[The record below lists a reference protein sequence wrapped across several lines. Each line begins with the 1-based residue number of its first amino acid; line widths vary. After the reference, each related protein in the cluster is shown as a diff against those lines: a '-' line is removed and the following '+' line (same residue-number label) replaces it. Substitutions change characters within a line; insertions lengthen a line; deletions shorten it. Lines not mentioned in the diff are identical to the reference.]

1 MSKDVV
7 EKKDREL
14 AIYNSYQQLKAIATD
29 LHKSGLFK
37 HLANPQQ
44 AIAVVEYGRELG
56 VPPMQALQ
64 TMAVINGKIGMESKL
79 LMGLA
84 KRAGYDMEIIKN
96 TDEECEI
103 NLIDLKGKKH
113 KVKFDWEE
121 AEQLGVTKKWN
132 KEKKQYELKYP
143 YKTQPANML
152 LQRCVAKAV
161 RRHAPETLLDDGS
174 GMGMYTIEELSGG
187 DITTVEE
194 LNVETENIEEADFE
208 EVKEKPEKKTEGGS
222 KEKEALPE
230 IIEYTEGQRKY
241 SFKVDRFLTKEEQQ
255 FYLDKGTETKKIGK
269 ELKHRFNLVSYYG
282 PKSPEIFSELRKI
295 RVKEEYNWDDW
306 KAFAKDEDFKNQT
319 VKKQKELIE
328 LYKEG
333 QKNG

>member
-1 MSKDVV
+1 MGKDVV
-7 EKKDREL
+7 EKKNREI

-96 TDEECEI
+96 TDKECEI
-103 NLIDLKGKKH
+103 NFIDLKGKKH
-113 KVKFDWEE
+113 KVRFDWEE

-187 DITTVEE
+187 DIATVEE
-194 LNVETENIEEADFE
+194 LGDTVEAEFE
-208 EVKEKPEKKTEGGS
+208 EVKEEEPKKPKEREKRDS
-222 KEKEALPE
+222 LPE
-230 IIEYTEGQRKY
+230 TIELQEKNRTL
-241 SFKVDRFLTKEEQQ
+241 SFKVGRFLTADEQK
-255 FYLDKGTETKKIGK
+255 YYMDKGTPDNVIAL
-269 ELKHRFNLVSYYG
+269 ELKHRFNLVPYYG
-282 PKSPEIFSELRKI
+282 PQSPEVFSELRKI
-295 RVKEEYNWDDW
+295 RVDDRYSWDDW
-306 KAFAKDEDFKNQT
+306 KTFAKDKDFKNQ
-319 VKKQKELIE
+319 KEEKQKELIGFWKAGE
-328 LYKEG
+328 EG
-333 QKNG
+333 

>member
-1 MSKDVV
+1 MRKDLV
-7 EKKDREL
+7 EKKNKGDL

-37 HLANPQQ
+37 HLQNPQQ

-84 KRAGYDMEIIKN
+84 KRAGYDMEILKS
-96 TDEECEI
+96 TDKECEI
-103 NLIDLKGKKH
+103 NFIDLKGKKH
-113 KVKFDWEE
+113 KVRFDWDE

-152 LQRCVAKAV
+152 LQRAISKAV

-187 DITTVEE
+187 EAETVEDLQE
-194 LNVETENIEEADFE
+194 AEFEVED
-208 EVKEKPEKKTEGGS
+208 EKPSEPREREKRDS
-222 KEKEALPE
+222 LPE
-230 IIEYTEGQRKY
+230 VIELREKNRTL
-241 SFKVDRFLTKEEQQ
+241 SFTVGRFLTKEEQQ
-255 FYLDKGTETKKIGK
+255 FYMDKGTPDGTIAL
-269 ELKHRFNLVSYYG
+269 ELRHRLNLVAYYG
-282 PKSPEIFSELRKI
+282 PQSPEVFSELRKI
-295 RVKEEYNWDDW
+295 RVDKKYNWDDW
-306 KAFAKDEDFKNQT
+306 KTFAKEKDFKSQEDA
-319 VKKQKELIE
+319 VQKELIKFW
-328 LYKEG
+328 KEG
-333 QKNG
+333 QDGES